1 MKCYTKRIE
10 RLFFNFMLIGLSF
23 FCGVFFT
30 FYKIDQR
37 LWNETINKAWDIEAR
52 ALNFPKKS
60 CYNWQ
65 DIEIIIFGEIQE

>member
-1 MKCYTKRIE
+1 MKKIN
-10 RLFFNFMLIGLSF
+10 RLFNNFAIAILF
-23 FCGVFFT
+23 FLLGT
-30 FYKIDQR
+30 YYTYYKIDQR